1 VVLRRT
7 YDPSVLTTT
16 VSTLEDFQMP
26 RWTTLRVLLL
36 ALFIAVSG
44 CANCT
49 DGTPGNNNNSNNR
62 QEPETEVPQ
71 GSRLLHVPDQSED
84 SCSATQPT
92 CAKNVTYS
100 SQIPLK
106 AQLVDGDD
114 NPIDNTTIN
123 FELDAGMAEG
133 TTLEAASAVS
143 DGEGIAE
150 TALRAGNT
158 AGTVEVTVTAGGEN
172 SEVEPIQFV
181 VAVNSKGASSYIVTF
196 NHNGASDLK
205 DIKVRAFE
213 SDTSCDAVAED
224 HARETTA
231 GVNPTLTAVTQ
242 GQGIAGADGTL
253 PQVVIPNV
261 MNGTAYTIEARGF
274 SRSND
279 EVEAAFGCKDM
290 NPAVENGM
298 SVTVEVDLIDNLPR
312 IAGAYDVTHEFSIQ
326 DTVCAQDMNG
336 DYMGVLPSGVCLAID
351 LIGRLATDPGSFLV
365 GDENNDGLLQI
376 LVGFLPDGSGLK
388 DTIES
393 FINNEFI
400 QDLAGN
406 VINDFA
412 QDWINNNAPDWVK
425 GAVNITGDLY
435 ESLQEFKVNG
445 TMRIGWEPTPQY
457 DMQSG
462 TVIGIL
468 EPNMDGEDPGKQVW
482 SEIVVFWTGDCD
494 PDSQNFDACRERTL
508 SANDVG
514 TDDVV
519 EGYFTGSLLPI
530 EDDDDSGYGLQI
542 DEHTLTLNYGVFLL
556 GVLEKIVLPSVFN
569 DQSVTSVNDALEK
582 MIEGIFSG
590 QDGDTSCE
598 QFGSWVDDSVGGG
611 ANIATSL
618 CDNLLQQASDAIREY
633 MTDNLTV
640 SGEDNFLIG
649 TPDGEPCRLYEPDQ
663 YAGEWNGKPLPYVE
677 AMGDNKPEL
686 KCKWD
691 LKIKYGGDP
700 EDVVETDGTFWGT
713 RSGF

>member
-1 VVLRRT
+1 
-7 YDPSVLTTT
+7 
-16 VSTLEDFQMP
+16 M
-26 RWTTLRVLLL
+26 
-36 ALFIAVSG
+36 FIAVSG

-49 DGTPGNNNNSNNR
+49 DNAGGNNNNSNNR
-62 QEPETEVPQ
+62 QEPDTEVPQ
-71 GSRLLHVPDQSED
+71 GSRLLHVADQTPD
-84 SCSATQPT
+84 SCNPAQPI

-114 NPIDNTTIN
+114 NPIENTTVN
-123 FELDAGMAEG
+123 FELNAGMAEG
-133 TTLEAASAVS
+133 TTLEAASAVT
-143 DGEGIAE
+143 DDEGVAE
-150 TALRAGNT
+150 TALRAGT
-158 AGTVEVTVTAGGEN
+158 VAGTVEVVVSAGGEN
-172 SEVEPIQFV
+172 SEVEPIKFV
-181 VAVNSKGASSYIVTF
+181 VAVNSKGASSYIITF
-196 NHNGASDLK
+196 SHSGSSDLK

-213 SDTSCDAVAED
+213 STVTCEQVAED
-224 HARETTA
+224 HARETTP

-261 MNGTAYTIEARGF
+261 PNGTAYTIEARGF

-279 EVEAAFGCKDM
+279 EVEAAFGCKDE
-290 NPAVENGM
+290 NPSVENGM
-298 SVTVEVDLIDNLPR
+298 SVEVEVDLIDNLPR
-312 IAGAYDVTHEFSIQ
+312 IAGTYDVTHVFSIK
-326 DTVCAQDMNG
+326 DTVCSKDMNG
-336 DYMGVLPSGVCLAID
+336 DYNGVLPSGVCIAID

-365 GDENNDGLLQI
+365 GDEDSDGLLQL
-376 LVGFLPDGSGLK
+376 LVDFLPDGGFK
-388 DTIES
+388 DTILS
-393 FINNEFI
+393 FLDNGFI

-412 QDWINNNAPDWVK
+412 SDWINNNAPEWVK
-425 GAVNITGDLY
+425 DTVNITGDIY
-435 ESLQEFKVNG
+435 ESLDEFKVTG
-445 TMRIGWEPTPQY
+445 TIRISEEPTPQY
-457 DMQSG
+457 DMESG

-468 EPNMDGEDPGKQVW
+468 EPNMDGEKPGKQVW
-482 SEIVVFWTGDCD
+482 SQIVVFWTGDCD
-494 PDSQNFDACRERTL
+494 PNSQNFDACRERTL

-530 EDDDDSGYGLQI
+530 EDDDDAGYGLQI

-556 GVLEKIVLPSVFN
+556 GILEKIILPTVFN

-590 QDGDTSCE
+590 QSGDTSCE
-598 QFGSWVDDSVGGG
+598 RFGNWIDDQVGGG
-611 ANIATSL
+611 GSIASSL
-618 CDNLLQQASDAIREY
+618 CDNLIQQASTAIRDY

-649 TPDGEPCRLYEPDQ
+649 TPDGVPCRLLEPEL
-663 YAGEWNGKPLPYVE
+663 YAGDWNGKPLPYIE
-677 AMGDNKPEL
+677 SMGENKPMLE
-686 KCKWD
+686 CQWD
-691 LKIKYGGDP
+691 LKIKYGDQP
-700 EDVVETDGTFWGT
+700 EDLIETDGTFWGT